1 MKKRVLAIFLTIA
14 MVSGICAGC
23 TTSADSGATSEN
35 DKKTAAANELDATS
49 EESTENGENTDNEGN
64 TENVETASDMNTQ
77 DSGEIYMFISQPEYA
92 DAMNELIDA
101 YKEVAPNVT
110 INYETTQNDY
120 PTLLK
125 AKINSGD
132 VPDIFSSTSGKEI
145 DVYREYSYDLSGQA
159 LMDTMDPSVAET
171 MKSSKLGSGCYGFAI
186 KSSYT
191 GIVYNKAIFEEC
203 GISEFPAT
211 PEAMEKACELI
222 ADKGYKPFSTG
233 FAEWWVYKH
242 IWHHYFDAAAQNAGI
257 TAAELTAKF
266 ETGEASLADYPE
278 LYDNFFQF
286 IDLAAAYGD
295 DKPLET
301 DLSGELAAL
310 GNGSA
315 AMVLGQGP
323 WIEDDLR
330 AIDPEL
336 LIGFNGYPVS
346 DKPEQCQITAG
357 ADQALHVYNDSQ
369 NLQAVL
375 NFVNWWYTSDY
386 GKAWFTDVAGVLP
399 PINSDTKTDY
409 AIIEQGKELAQKNGA
424 AEMAIC
430 YSTDSWWQT
439 FGQLLQAYVAGEESK
454 ESICAEIEKQWQA
467 IDGVSIE

>member
-1 MKKRVLAIFLTIA
+1 MKRKAIAILLTVTMI
-14 MVSGICAGC
+14 SGMLAGC
-23 TTSADSGATSEN
+23 GTSADQG
-35 DKKTAAANELDATS
+35 TAQADDQETAVTDEPAAED
-49 EESTENGENTDNEGN
+49 TDNGGSA
-64 TENVETASDMNTQ
+64 ETASETTSDDTTQ
-77 DSGEIYMFISQPEYA
+77 DSGEIYIFISQPEYA

-101 YKEVAPNVT
+101 YKEVAPDVT

-132 VPDIFSSTSGKEI
+132 IPDIFSSTSGKEI
-145 DVYREYSYDLSGQA
+145 DVYREYSYDLSGEA

-171 MKSSKLGSGCYGFAI
+171 MKSGTLGSGCYGFAI

-211 PEAMEKACELI
+211 PEAMEQACQLI

-242 IWHHYFDAAAQNAGI
+242 VWHHYFDAAAQNAGI

-266 ETGEASLADYPE
+266 EKGEASLADYPE
-278 LYDNFFQF
+278 LYDNFFAF
-286 IDLAAAYGD
+286 IDLAVSYGD

-323 WIEDDLR
+323 WIEDDLK
-330 AIDPEL
+330 AIDPEI

-357 ADQALHVYNDSQ
+357 ADQALHVYNGSD

-375 NFVNWWYTSDY
+375 NFVNWWYTSEY

-399 PINSDTKTDY
+399 PITSDAKTEY
-409 AIIEQGKELAQKNGA
+409 AIIEQGKELAQTNGA

-439 FGQLLQAYVAGEESK
+439 FGELMQSYVAGAESK
-454 ESICAEIEKQWQA
+454 EATCDAIEKKWQE
-467 IDGVSIE
+467 IDGVSVE